1 MYCVKCGV
9 ELSEGQ
15 TVCPICDTRV
25 YHPDFDVTEKNTY
38 PKIPFKSEEFNRK
51 GLIFVITVLFL
62 IPLLL
67 PVFLELS
74 WHGAIGW
81 SGYTAGGVLL
91 LYIVSVLPAWFK
103 HPNPVIFIPCGFA
116 AGAVY
121 LWYISFATGG
131 GWFLPFALPLIG
143 AITLII
149 TAVVAVLRY
158 VGRGKLYVFG
168 GGLIALGFFC
178 ALLET
183 LIAGA
188 FGVKTEFIWSLAPLT
203 ILFILGMLLIIIA
216 IVKPFRES
224 LRKIFFVGEV
234 DK

>member
-15 TVCPICDTRV
+15 TTCPICDTRV
-25 YHPDFDVTEKNTY
+25 CHPDFDVTEKSTY

-74 WHGAIGW
+74 WHRTIGW

-91 LYIVSVLPAWFK
+91 LYIVAILPAWFK
-103 HPNPVIFIPCGFA
+103 HPNPIIFIPSGFA
-116 AGAVY
+116 AGAAY
-121 LWYISFATGG
+121 LCYISFATGG
-131 GWFLPFALPLIG
+131 GWFLNFALPLTG

-168 GGLIALGFFC
+168 GGLIALGLFC
-178 ALLET
+178 VLIEV

-203 ILFILGMLLIIIA
+203 LFFILGMLLIVIA

-224 LRKIFFVGEV
+224 LRKIFFVGKI

>member
-9 ELSEGQ
+9 ELSDGQ

-25 YHPDFDVTEKNTY
+25 YHPDFDVKEKSTY

-51 GLIFVITVLFL
+51 SLMFVITVLFL

-67 PVFLELS
+67 PVFLEMS
-74 WHGAIGW
+74 WHGEIAW

-91 LYIVSVLPAWFK
+91 FYITFMLPSWFK
-103 HPNPVIFIPCGFA
+103 HPNPVIFIPSGFA
-116 AGAVY
+116 AAAVY
-121 LWYISFATGG
+121 LWYISFSTNG

-143 AITLII
+143 AMTLIV

-158 VGRGKLYVFG
+158 VGHGKLYVFG
-168 GGLIALGFFC
+168 GGLISLGLFC
-178 ALLET
+178 VLLEM
-183 LIAGA
+183 LIKSA
-188 FGVKTEFIWSLAPLT
+188 FGAKSEFIWSLTPLT
-203 ILFILGMLLIIIA
+203 LLFILGMLLIIIA
-216 IVKPFRES
+216 IVKPFKES
-224 LRKIFFVGEV
+224 LRKIFFVGKI